1 MPYDSKVASCV
12 ADFWTR
18 WINLPWYINI
28 LHPHGAILGGNTE
41 WLSVAGGNSDW
52 EARRNT
58 KRQAGRQAGR
68 QAESSAG
75 LKAAEFGTKKTT
87 TGGKVPRCNRPLA
100 PAITES

>member
-1 MPYDSKVASCV
+1 MGLVICWPYDSKVASCV

-58 KRQAGRQAGR
+58 KRQAGRELGR
-68 QAESSAG
+68 AEG
-75 LKAAEFGTKKTT
+75 CGIRHEENYDR
-87 TGGKVPRCNRPLA
+87 GKGATL
-100 PAITES
+100 